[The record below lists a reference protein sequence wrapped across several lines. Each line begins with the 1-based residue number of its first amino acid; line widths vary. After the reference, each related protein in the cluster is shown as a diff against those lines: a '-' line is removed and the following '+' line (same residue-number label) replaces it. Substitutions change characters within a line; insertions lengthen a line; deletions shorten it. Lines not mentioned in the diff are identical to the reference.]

1 LTVIRSGV
9 EPARALEVERLDRHR
24 DHAELFLQRV
34 RDRVVPGAG
43 DVEVRGA
50 AAAVADRKRLVR
62 DEHPERGER
71 DGRRRRRTRV
81 AVDAAGAGDGWSSRA
96 PASNGVE
103 AVTTRPPAARRARM
117 TYGRLR
123 PGRPPADRIPP
134 IRSGRA
140 RSWRIV
146 VTAGLTGQC

>member
-1 LTVIRSGV
+1 LYQRSERRWVAEYSLANRYVSGSPLTVIRSGV

-43 DVEVRGA
+43 DVEMRGA

-71 DGRRRRRTRV
+71 DGHPGHDREQHVERSLLGQVEEGERG
-81 AVDAAGAGDGWSSRA
+81 DAD
-96 PASNGVE
+96 
-103 AVTTRPPAARRARM
+103 
-117 TYGRLR
+117 
-123 PGRPPADRIPP
+123 
-134 IRSGRA
+134 
-140 RSWRIV
+140 
-146 VTAGLTGQC
+146 